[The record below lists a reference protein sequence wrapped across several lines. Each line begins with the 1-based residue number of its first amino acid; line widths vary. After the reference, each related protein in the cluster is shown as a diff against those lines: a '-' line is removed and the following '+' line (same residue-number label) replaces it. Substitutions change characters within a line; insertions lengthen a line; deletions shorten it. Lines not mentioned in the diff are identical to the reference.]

1 MVLMNDPTYLEAAR
15 KLAARMLAEGGDG
28 DEQRLAWGFEL
39 LTARRPDAAELATL
53 VRLLESQRREF
64 AAAAPAGLLKAG
76 ASKPNDAVPPVEL
89 AAYASVAS
97 MLLNLDEAI
106 TRN

>member
-1 MVLMNDPTYLEAAR
+1 MVLMNDPTYLETAR
-15 KLAARMLAEGGDG
+15 KLAARMLAEGGES
-28 DEQRLAWGFEL
+28 DELRLTWGFEL
-39 LTARRPDAAELATL
+39 LTARRPEGAELGTL

-64 AAAAPAGLLKAG
+64 EAEAPAGLLKAG
-76 ASKPNDAVPPVEL
+76 ASKANDAIPPAEL

-97 MLLNLDEAI
+97 MLLNLDETI